1 MHWRLLVRVFE
12 SKPIKRGGKILFQ
25 QFKSLLEFSTQMSS
39 QITKNNYTTASTSP
53 NPYISRKLNNM
64 KKVQVMKKEWDD
76 WTKAISQDVKRN
88 RNDDQCV
95 EDSEGYE
102 EDSWSS
108 KYNSYGNGRIYFN
121 SKY

>member
-39 QITKNNYTTASTSP
+39 QITENNYTTASTSP

-76 WTKAISQDVKRN
+76 WTKLYHKMLRGIEMMINV
-88 RNDDQCV
+88 
-95 EDSEGYE
+95 
-102 EDSWSS
+102 
-108 KYNSYGNGRIYFN
+108 
-121 SKY
+121 